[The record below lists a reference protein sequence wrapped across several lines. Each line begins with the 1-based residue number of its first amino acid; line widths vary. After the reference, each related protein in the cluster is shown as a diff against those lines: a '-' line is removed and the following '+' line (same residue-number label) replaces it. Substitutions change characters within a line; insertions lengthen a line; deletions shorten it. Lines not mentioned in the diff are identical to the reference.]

1 MPLISMR
8 TILLLILLITST
20 AFGQKY
26 AERMIAV
33 RDGEAIAADLYI
45 SDSTVKKPTILIQTP
60 YNKNFFRIAVHLP
73 QGGGVGLPYDSLQYN
88 YVIADWRGFFG
99 SKDAA
104 KPGYDRGLDG
114 YDLIEWIAAQSWSDG
129 KVGTWGGSALGLIQ
143 FQTAK
148 HQPPHLVCAMPFII
162 NYKTEY
168 ENYFPGGVFLR
179 EHYEQ
184 VQSLGLL
191 STDLI
196 LQHPTYD
203 NYWKI
208 AENLTDY
215 PDKINV
221 PLLML
226 TGWYDHFPDAVI
238 RGYESLRERSNSSV
252 KDKHKLV
259 IGPWLHTKV
268 GAAEQ
273 GILSYPE
280 AAGVPTDLA
289 FQFFGFYL
297 LGQETAWEGRPGVQ
311 YFDLGSH
318 TWHTA
323 DNWNSEVKATQMRKI
338 YLANNNALVEE
349 PLSSIGTV
357 TYNYDPRDPSPS
369 IGSSTFND
377 TLLHGPQDIGSSIE
391 TRNDIAIFSTEAL
404 GEDLVIRGT
413 IKVHLQ
419 VATDNG
425 RDSADTDFGV
435 RLCDVYPDGRSIIV
449 SDAMQRMRFRNGYE
463 TEELA
468 VSGTTYSLQIDLRN
482 LAITIAK
489 GHKLRIDLTSSNFP
503 RFDLNTNT
511 GDALYRPGDTLVAH
525 TTLHLGGATPS
536 YIEIPV
542 AGSLGVG
549 SIAERTHT
557 IIENPCGDEI
567 KLKLTSKTNG
577 QTPWE
582 LNDAIGRTVGKGTVF
597 IDQGTT
603 SISIPMNGLP
613 DGAYYLRFSGHK
625 PEVLGVIK
633 KFRP

>member
-1 MPLISMR
+1 MTLTHMR
-8 TILLLILLITST
+8 IALLFVGLFAGIG
-20 AFGQKY
+20 FGQTKY
-26 AERMIAV
+26 REVMLPV
-33 RDGEAIAADLYI
+33 RDGQSIAADLYI
-45 SDSTVKKPTILIQTP
+45 RDSTVKKPTILVQTP
-60 YNKNFFRIAVHLP
+60 YNKNFFRIAVYLP
-73 QGGGVGLPYDSLQYN
+73 QGGGIGFPYDSLQYN
-88 YVIADWRGFFG
+88 YVIADWRGFFA

-114 YDLIEWIAAQSWSDG
+114 YDLVEWIAAQAWSDG

-215 PDKINV
+215 PDKINI
-221 PLLML
+221 PLLIL

-238 RGYESLRERSNSSV
+238 RGYESLRERSAASV

-318 TWHTA
+318 TWHTVDRWSDVSA
-323 DNWNSEVKATQMRKI
+323 TANDLLLFPWDDGVLREVPPGIR
-338 YLANNNALVEE
+338 
-349 PLSSIGTV
+349 PSISFD
-357 TYNYDPRDPSPS
+357 YDPRNPSPS
-369 IGSSTFND
+369 IGASTFND
-377 TLLHGPQDIGSSIE
+377 TLLHGPQDISKSIE
-391 TRNDIAIFSTEAL
+391 ERSDVLVFTTDVLTKDIIVRGPIVAEFSIT
-404 GEDLVIRGT
+404 
-413 IKVHLQ
+413 
-419 VATDNG
+419 TD
-425 RDSADTDFGV
+425 RLDSDFGI
-435 RLCDVYPDGRSIIV
+435 RLCDVYPNGRSVIIA
-449 SDAMQRMRFRNGYE
+449 DAMQRLRFRKS
-463 TEELA
+463 TEAPTLVEPTVRDS
-468 VSGTTYSLQIDLRN
+468 VSIRLRN
-482 LAITIAK
+482 LAITFAK
-489 GHKLRIDLTSSNFP
+489 GHRLRIVVSSSNFP
-503 RFDLNTNT
+503 RFDLNLNN
-511 GDALYRPGDTLVAH
+511 GQALYEPGDTLVAH
-525 TTLHLGGATPS
+525 NSIVLHSHTPS
-536 YIEIPV
+536 YISIPV
-542 AGSLGVG
+542 ETELTVHREAQKYQTMA
-549 SIAERTHT
+549 IP
-557 IIENPCGDEI
+557 NPCNEI
-567 KLKLTSKTNG
+567 TYVHMDATAGNATLKIC
-577 QTPWE
+577 
-582 LNDAIGRTVGKGTVF
+582 DALGRTISSQNIRLASGPN
-597 IDQGTT
+597 
-603 SISIPMNGLP
+603 SIPVVLEGLAA
-613 DGAYYLRFSGHK
+613 GVYYVQISGHK
-625 PEVLGVIK
+625 TGVVRVIK
-633 KFRP
+633 SSGP